1 MKVINKLVLLY
12 LFVFVSF
19 ILVNGINKGIE
30 THEEIKNG
38 IDMESVQ
45 QAQIEMLKE
54 CTADME
60 KGILYCD

>member
-1 MKVINKLVLLY
+1 MKVINRLVLLY
-12 LFVFVSF
+12 LFCFISF
-19 ILVNGINKGIE
+19 ICVNGIIKGIE

-45 QAQIEMLKE
+45 QAQLEMLRE

-60 KGILYCD
+60 KGLLYCD

>member
-1 MKVINKLVLLY
+1 MKVINKLVLFY

-45 QAQIEMLKE
+45 QAQIEMLRE

>member
-1 MKVINKLVLLY
+1 MKFINRLVLLY

-30 THEEIKNG
+30 TQEEIKNG
-38 IDMESVQ
+38 IDMESIQ
-45 QAQIEMLKE
+45 KAQIEMLKE

>member
-1 MKVINKLVLLY
+1 MKVINKLVLFY
-12 LFVFVSF
+12 LFVFISF

-45 QAQIEMLKE
+45 NAQLEMLRE
-54 CTADME
+54 CTADMK